1 MDGVLSSALR
11 DATYE
16 WLTRLEMLICG
27 ADLPS
32 RAALA
37 ETEMGRLIGA
47 WRALL
52 AEHEPDEDGLCRRCS
67 GWRRRPRGYRCS
79 VWVTAH
85 RHLVV
90 NEATASGFT
99 ARHSIS
105 VGRGHPW

>member
-1 MDGVLSSALR
+1 MDHVLSSALR
-11 DATYE
+11 DAIYGF
-16 WLTRLEMLICG
+16 LARLEMLICD

-37 ETEMGRLIGA
+37 ESEMPRLINA

-52 AEHEPDEDGLCRRCS
+52 VEHEPDEDGLCRCCS
-67 GWRRRPRGYRCS
+67 GWRKRRRGYRCS

-90 NEATASGFT
+90 NDVSGQD
-99 ARHSIS
+99 
-105 VGRGHPW
+105 VGRHASSR